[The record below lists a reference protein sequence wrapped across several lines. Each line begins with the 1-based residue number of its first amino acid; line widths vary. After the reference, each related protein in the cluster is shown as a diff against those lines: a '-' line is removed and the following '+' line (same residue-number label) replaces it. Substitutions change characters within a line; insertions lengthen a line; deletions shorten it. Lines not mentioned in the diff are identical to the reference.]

1 MKLPRIAS
9 FLLSITVVSV
19 SPYSP
24 AISGRL
30 RAQSRLEQVHGRG
43 CYTYGDDE
51 TPRKGHDAARAIAEE
66 DAVRSY
72 RVYVQA
78 ESTVKFLQLESDVI
92 ESASAGMLR
101 NEQTKDDAGDGRK
114 ICVNVTAM
122 IDPVEMDRLIQQR
135 IKAKETAQTAT
146 ASVLSS
152 TFGLRVWTNKND
164 PYLESEPLTVFV
176 QSDRDAYLKLDY
188 FQANGTVVH
197 LVPNEYSRD
206 AFIRG
211 GQVYTFGGAGA
222 REKFV
227 VQAPFGAEA
236 IKAVASTKP
245 FDGWVTSG
253 KPAEDGSTYLQG
265 LQGTLRNIRI
275 GSGDPDARWAE
286 TSATVVTIGKAAAEH
301 QSTSA
306 RPLKAKP

>member
-19 SPYSP
+19 SPSSP
-24 AISGRL
+24 AISGQ

-72 RVYVQA
+72 RVYVQS
-78 ESTVKFLQLESDVI
+78 ETTVKLLQLESDVI

-101 NEQTKDDAGDGRK
+101 NEQAKDDAGDGRK

-164 PYLESEPLTVFV
+164 PYLEEEPLTIFV

-197 LVPNEYSRD
+197 LVPNDYRRD

-211 GQVYTFGGAGA
+211 GQVYTFGGAGVPE
-222 REKFV
+222 RFV

-253 KPAEDGSTYLQG
+253 KPAEDDSTYLQG
-265 LQGTLRNIRI
+265 LQGTLCNIRI
-275 GSGDPDARWAE
+275 SPGDSDARRAE
-286 TSATVVTIGKAAAEH
+286 TSAAVVTVGKAAADH
-301 QSTSA
+301 QSTAA
-306 RPLKAKP
+306 RALNPKP